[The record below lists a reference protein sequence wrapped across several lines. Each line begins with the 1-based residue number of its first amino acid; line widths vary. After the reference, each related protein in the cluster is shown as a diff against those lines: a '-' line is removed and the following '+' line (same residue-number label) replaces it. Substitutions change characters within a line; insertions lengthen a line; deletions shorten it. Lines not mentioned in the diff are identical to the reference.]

1 MVPIL
6 ARSLARM
13 PGIDPSGATFT
24 LGLSLNAAEGNSRI
38 SPTVVALLL
47 VIAVAA
53 VPLLL
58 RLAGASRKRR
68 AGDAWG
74 CGRVNQSA
82 RMEYTGTAFA
92 EPLRRIFA
100 DLYRPTGD
108 VTFEPHPESSYF
120 TRSIR
125 YRSRVRSWFEEV
137 LYQPLFDLVKPLGA
151 SGRFIQSGSV
161 HLYLG
166 YIFAALLVFLLL
178 ARWL

>member
-1 MVPIL
+1 
-6 ARSLARM
+6 
-13 PGIDPSGATFT
+13 
-24 LGLSLNAAEGNSRI
+24 
-38 SPTVVALLL
+38 VALLL
-47 VIAVAA
+47 VISVAA

-68 AGDAWG
+68 AGDLWG
-74 CGRVNQSA
+74 CGRVAGSA
-82 RMEYTGTAFA
+82 RMEYTATAFA

-108 VTFEPHPESSYF
+108 ITLETHPESSYF

-125 YRSRVRSWFEEV
+125 YRSRVRTWFEEM
-137 LYQPLFDLVKPLGA
+137 LYQPLFNLVKPLGI